1 MDIAKIF
8 EERFQ
13 LEKEYLGIDKAV
25 HSIEPVVSVCVATYQ
40 HVNYIEECVEGVL
53 MQQTTFPIEIII
65 GEDGSSDGTREK
77 CIAYAEEHPD
87 KIRLYLRDRESSQ
100 LFDEEGTYITRF
112 NGKWNRRAA
121 RGRYIAMCEGD
132 DYWTDPLKLQK
143 QVDFL
148 EANPAFSSCF
158 HPVQILKGNEFV
170 EDHITRKVPD
180 VTSTKD
186 LLEGNFI
193 HTPSVVFRNFFDAAH
208 SAKFI
213 EATHF
218 SPIGDLLLHIFNAQ
232 FGKIYRLEEPMAVY
246 RLGAGTWSSLSKAVR
261 IQKTIKAYLSL
272 IQLLEKTED
281 FEAVYTR
288 IKNYFLQLQV
298 LSKPQ
303 PPKKTLTLEEVS
315 IKTHL
320 QLVLRKIKQK
330 LL

>member
-1 MDIAKIF
+1 MINVP
-8 EERFQ
+8 
-13 LEKEYLGIDKAV
+13 LV
-25 HSIEPVVSVCVATYQ
+25 SICCITYN
-40 HVNYIEECVEGVL
+40 HADFIEECLDGFL
-53 MQQTTFPIEIII
+53 RQHTNFQFEILIH
-65 GEDGSSDGTREK
+65 DDASTDGTSV
-77 CIAYAEEHPD
+77 IIEEYSKNHENLFKPIIQNENQYS
-87 KIRLYLRDRESSQ
+87 KGIRAINS
-100 LFDEEGTYITRF
+100 TF
-112 NGKWNRRAA
+112 NFPRAKGK
-121 RGRYIAMCEGD
+121 YIALCEGD

-180 VTSTKD
+180 VTCTKD

-213 EATHF
+213 EATRF

-272 IQLLEKTED
+272 IQLLKKTED

-288 IKNYFLQLQV
+288 IENYFLQLQA
-298 LSKPQ
+298 LSEPQ

-320 QLVLRKIKQK
+320 QLVLRKLKQK
-330 LL
+330 FL